1 MQDYVINP
9 GVKSHDLGTTWKNF
23 DTRVT
28 TSSENHEEVEMI
40 LEFNTKFDETR
51 NAQWTKEQT

>member
-1 MQDYVINP
+1 MQNYVINP

-51 NAQWTKEQT
+51 NA

>member
-1 MQDYVINP
+1 MQNYVINP

-23 DTRVT
+23 GIRVT
-28 TSSENHEEVEMI
+28 TSSEIREVEMI

-51 NAQWTKEQT
+51 NA